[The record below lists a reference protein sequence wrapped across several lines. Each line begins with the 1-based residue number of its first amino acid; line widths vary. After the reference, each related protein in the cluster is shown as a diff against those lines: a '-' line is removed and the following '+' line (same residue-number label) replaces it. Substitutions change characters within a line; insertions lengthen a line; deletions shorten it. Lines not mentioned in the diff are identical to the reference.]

1 MKSQNNKLAA
11 HIVAILTSL
20 IWGTTF
26 ISTKIVL
33 RDLEPL
39 EVLVYRFI
47 IGYIGIVLLA
57 PKPLAFEGFKKEIW
71 YFLAGFTGVTL
82 YFLCENVALT
92 STLASNVGV
101 IVSTA
106 PMFTAILAF
115 LFLKTEKPGKYFF
128 IGFLIAISGILL
140 INYKQ
145 TTQFHISP
153 VGDLLAVGAAFVW
166 AIYSIILK
174 KHIQLSKNM
183 IAVTR
188 RILFYGLITMI
199 PCGLFMG
206 FSFDSLRTLQG
217 LTIANLLYLGLGA
230 STICYLTWNY
240 SVEKLGALK
249 ASVYIYMVPAITIF
263 ASVLILKEP
272 LTLTI
277 VAGGS
282 LTILGLVISE
292 KKTKN
297 KEKDKKMVDTTNSL

>member
-1 MKSQNNKLAA
+1 MKRQNSKLTA
-11 HIVAILTSL
+11 HLLAILTSI

-33 RDLEPL
+33 RELEPL
-39 EVLVYRFI
+39 EVLIYRFI
-47 IGYIGIVLLA
+47 IGYIGIVLIA
-57 PKPLAFEGFKKEIW
+57 PKPLAFEGIKKEIW
-71 YFLAGFTGVTL
+71 YFLAGLTGVTL

-106 PMFTAILAF
+106 PMFTALLAF

-140 INYKQ
+140 INFRQ
-145 TTQFHISP
+145 ASQLQISP

-183 IAVTR
+183 IKVTR
-188 RILFYGLITMI
+188 RILFYGLITMV
-199 PCGLFMG
+199 PWGLLNG
-206 FSFDSLRTLQG
+206 FSFESLKSLEG
-217 LTIANLLYLGLGA
+217 LTIANLFYLGIGA
-230 STICYLTWNY
+230 STMCYLTWNY
-240 SVEKLGALK
+240 SVEVLGALK

-272 LTLTI
+272 LTLII
-277 VAGGS
+277 VAGGC
-282 LTILGLVISE
+282 LTILGLIISE
-292 KKTKN
+292 KKTK
-297 KEKDKKMVDTTNSL
+297 KKVDTTSSL